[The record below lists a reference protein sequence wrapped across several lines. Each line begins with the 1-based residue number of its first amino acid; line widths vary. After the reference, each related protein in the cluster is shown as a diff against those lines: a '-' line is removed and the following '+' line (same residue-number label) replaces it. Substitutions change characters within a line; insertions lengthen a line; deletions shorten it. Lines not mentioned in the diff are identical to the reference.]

1 MMKRIGRPILLC
13 IVAVAGV
20 LGTSA
25 VASATGGL
33 GTTTTVI
40 QTPASP
46 TVGQPVTYA
55 VTVAYSGVGGAQ
67 APTGT
72 VTFTDLANSTPGC
85 TTATLVP
92 TAPAATSGASTASCT
107 TTYTKAETGNFEA
120 AYGGDANYAVSNNTQ
135 PDSVT
140 IGQGT
145 TTTTIAAST
154 TTPVTGQSVVFTAKV
169 QASGETSVTPTG
181 TVDFSEAGGP
191 SDAPVPTSCATAAL
205 TGTGGT
211 ATATCSV
218 VFGLANGPSATY
230 SAGQIHAVYN
240 GDTNFPTSNDGVG
253 DATITSVTPATT
265 RVIVTSSPSP
275 SLAGAPVTFTASVVP
290 TAPGSGVPSGTV
302 TFGSTPACTGGQTAT
317 LSSGAATC
325 TVASD
330 TLFVNGSENTVTA
343 TYGGT
348 ADSLTVPTYNGS
360 AGSETQSIE
369 QNPTS
374 TTLIA
379 SPAKPTAGGTLSLTA
394 VILAPAPGTGPV
406 TGNVTFIVAGK
417 HSGSLTC
424 NTITVGPGGA
434 SQSNTNNIS
443 LTSVENANEVT
454 CVLDNVPADANPLKV
469 SATYAGDPNY
479 FGSSS
484 KTAKLKLS

>member
-55 VTVAYSGVGGAQ
+55 VTVAYSGAPGAQ

-72 VTFTDLANSTPGC
+72 VTFTDLPNSTPGC
-85 TTATLVP
+85 TTATLVA
-92 TAPAATSGASTASCT
+92 TAPAATSGESTASCT

-135 PDSVT
+135 PDSVV

-154 TTPVTGQSVVFTAKV
+154 LTPVTGQTVVFTAKV
-169 QASGETSVTPTG
+169 QASGETAVTPTG
-181 TVDFSEAGGP
+181 TVAFSEAGGAGA
-191 SDAPVPTSCATAAL
+191 APVPTSCATAAL

-218 VFGLANGPSATY
+218 VFGLANGPSATF
-230 SAGQIHAVYN
+230 STGQIHAVYN
-240 GDTNFPTSNDGVG
+240 GDINFPTSNDGAG
-253 DATITSVTPATT
+253 DATITSVSPATT

-302 TFGSTPACTGGQTAT
+302 TFGSTPACSGGQTAT
-317 LSSGAATC
+317 LASGAATC
-325 TVASD
+325 TVASGV
-330 TLFVNGSENTVTA
+330 LFVNGSENTVTA
-343 TYGGT
+343 TYGGQSVT
-348 ADSLTVPTYNGS
+348 GIPTYNGS
-360 AGSETQSIE
+360 AGSDTQSIE

-379 SPAKPTAGGTLSLTA
+379 SPAKPLAGGSLSLTA

-424 NTITVGPGGA
+424 NTITVGPGGT
-434 SQSNTNNIS
+434 SLSNTNNIS
-443 LTSVENANEVT
+443 LTTGENANEVT
-454 CVLDNVPADANPLKV
+454 CVLNDVPANANPLKV